1 VKNLATAHKNCFS
14 STQGCSL
21 TSLLA
26 CTPVAVFMFLR
37 VSAQMTLETDRWLV
51 FSSKYIF
58 TDPSPQLTTIS
69 LRRGCQTQRIT
80 LY

>member
-37 VSAQMTLETDRWLV
+37 VSAQMTLETDR
-51 FSSKYIF
+51 
-58 TDPSPQLTTIS
+58 
-69 LRRGCQTQRIT
+69 
-80 LY
+80 